1 MEGQTVFGKPILTPA
16 LFDDERQRKQE
27 LADGQPGAGNKHRNK
42 DDDSGS
48 FAMSYIP
55 PEFYDPEHMKRK
67 KQKDIKKTLKPE
79 MPLQGPAKGGRT
91 PQSGTLAQYVM

>member
-1 MEGQTVFGKPILTPA
+1 
-16 LFDDERQRKQE
+16 
-27 LADGQPGAGNKHRNK
+27 
-42 DDDSGS
+42 
-48 FAMSYIP
+48 MSYIP